1 MNEEVRSQ
9 LTDKEVLIDLVL
21 SLSVSLCTLEGDC
34 SKSQMQLLLYVD
46 LNETFYFTV
55 FIPRSNVL

>member
-21 SLSVSLCTLEGDC
+21 PLSVSLCTLEGDC
-34 SKSQMQLLLYVD
+34 TKSQRQLLVYVD
-46 LNETFYFTV
+46 LNEPSYFTV
-55 FIPRSNVL
+55 FKPRSNVL